1 MDWIQVAEHRA
12 QWWAIMKTVMN
23 GLVPWNAENFWT
35 IWLST
40 YWEWLLVSGVSGQ
53 GIRCR

>member
-23 GLVPWNAENFWT
+23 GLVP
-35 IWLST
+35 
-40 YWEWLLVSGVSGQ
+40 
-53 GIRCR
+53 